1 MFMGGNCVR
10 VDVVDVVGAVEG
22 GRGLVVDVAEAI
34 VCGEL

>member
-1 MFMGGNCVR
+1 VE
-10 VDVVDVVGAVEG
+10 GAVEG